1 MHVLVTGA
9 AGKVG
14 RFVAAGLRQQGHLV
28 RGSDIVTVPDLDETM
43 VGDLGDYDFV
53 RRAVEGVE
61 AIVHLGGNPGEK
73 PWPEIRNN
81 NYVGCYNV
89 FEAARELGVRRIA
102 FSSRAGLL
110 SSYPGGLRRT
120 IDMLPRPNGL
130 YDNSKIFGEALGYM
144 YWARFDMEVVSVRI
158 GNFNPERDQP
168 EHPHQLS
175 HSDCV
180 RVFTAAITHPG
191 VGYEAVFGVSDSDW
205 PLYDLD
211 HGRRVIG
218 YHPQDMS
225 HVAEANR
232 DTQLVDQTEPLP
244 WRRPE
249 RVLVTGAG
257 GKIGSVVA
265 AGLSGRYQIR
275 GLDRCPMPDLADHIV
290 GDVADPEVCHRA
302 MEGIDAV
309 IHLAGVPSGGAPFDE
324 VLTCNFDGTYYMIEA
339 ARAAGV
345 SRFVYASRAGLL
357 GPYGRQRQRTN
368 AMVPLPESYY
378 SISKVF
384 GEGLGHMYAHR
395 HDLQF
400 VSIRIGNFKPDR
412 PEPEHP
418 HQLGHGDAVELFE
431 RAILQPDLRYEIVFG
446 VSASDWPLY
455 DMEQAKEAIGY
466 EPKQVSHVPVADRE

>member
-1 MHVLVTGA
+1 MYVLVTGA

-14 RFVAAGLRQQGHLV
+14 RFVAAGLRQQGHQV
-28 RGSDIVTVPDLDETM
+28 RGSDIVPMPDLEET
-43 VGDLGDYDFV
+43 VIGDLGDPDLV
-53 RRAVEGVE
+53 RRAVEGVD

-110 SSYPGGLRRT
+110 SSYPGGMTRT

-130 YDNSKIFGEALGYM
+130 YDNSKVFGEALGYM
-144 YWARFDMEVVSVRI
+144 YAARFDMEVVSVRI
-158 GNFNPERDQP
+158 GNFDPDRDLP

-175 HSDCV
+175 HGDCV
-180 RVFTAAITHPG
+180 RVFSAAITHPG
-191 VGYEAVFGVSDSDW
+191 VRYEAVFGVSDSDW

-218 YHPQDMS
+218 YEPQDRS
-225 HVAEANR
+225 CVSIADRN
-232 DTQLVDQTEPLP
+232 TQMTQQLEPLP
-244 WRRPE
+244 WRKPE
-249 RVLVTGAG
+249 RLLITGAA
-257 GKIGSVVA
+257 GKIGRVVA
-265 AGLSGRYQIR
+265 AGLGDRYQIR
-275 GLDRCPMPDLADHIV
+275 GVDRVSMPDLTDQIV
-290 GDVADPEVCHRA
+290 GDVADPDLCRRA
-302 MEGIDAV
+302 MAGVDAV
-309 IHLAGVPSGGAPFDE
+309 IHLAGVPSGAAPFDE
-324 VLTCNFDGTYYMIEA
+324 VMACNFDGTYQMMEA
-339 ARAAGV
+339 ARVTGV
-345 SRFVYASRAGLL
+345 PRFVFASRAGLL
-357 GPYGRQRQRTN
+357 GPYGRQQQRTN
-368 AMVPLPESYY
+368 GMYPLPESYY
-378 SISKVF
+378 SISKIF

-400 VSIRIGNFKPDR
+400 VSVRIGNFKPDR

-418 HQLGHGDAVELFE
+418 HQLGHEDAVHLFE

-455 DMEQAKEAIGY
+455 DLAQARQAIGY
-466 EPKQVSHVPVADRE
+466 EPKQISRVPDDERE